1 MHEGTD
7 QGTDPGEDGRWLT
20 YRELAESRQIDRH
33 SAVKLALKH
42 GWRRQRDNHNVLRIL
57 VPVEWL
63 APRGR
68 GMPKATDAAMPQG
81 MPEGMAQ
88 GTDFTHAIN
97 AFDAALTALREQL
110 ERSEQGREA
119 ERARAERLDLLIET
133 ERGRVLAVEAKTVA
147 ADQRA
152 DHAQAA
158 VRDLRAHA
166 AALQAELA
174 EAKAAVEGADELRAQ
189 VEALNRQLAAAQAA
203 TQAVEA
209 VKAAETERQA
219 RGLLARLRA
228 AVRGR

>member
-1 MHEGTD
+1 MTGTDHTMHEGTD

-33 SAVKLALKH
+33 SAVKLVSKH

-57 VPVEWL
+57 VPVEWTM
-63 APRGR
+63 PRGR

-110 ERSEQGREA
+110 ERSEAGRAEERTQADALRVQLDAAKVEA
-119 ERARAERLDLLIET
+119 EATRDRL
-133 ERGRVLAVEAKTVA
+133 RFV
-147 ADQRA
+147 
-152 DHAQAA
+152 QAA
-158 VRDLRAHA
+158 VD
-166 AALQAELA
+166 QAQA
-174 EAKAAVEGADELRAQ
+174 EAKRARSEAEALRAAEGAR
-189 VEALNRQLAAAQAA
+189 R
-203 TQAVEA
+203 
-209 VKAAETERQA
+209 A